1 MINLIK
7 KITKCP
13 AISGRERAVAEVIK
27 QEIAPYADDVF
38 YDALGNLIAFKAGS
52 LSAGER
58 KKFMF
63 AGHMDEIGFIATYI
77 EDNGFVRF
85 ATIGGISFASAAFT
99 HVVFENGVRGVL
111 VPEDGVGP
119 NEYRAD
125 KFVVDLG
132 TSTKKESERK
142 IKIGD
147 YFVVIPDVVKLA
159 GTRLAGRPF
168 DDRIGC
174 VVMIETAM
182 RVQKPAHD
190 VYYVFTVQEEVGCRG
205 ARTAAFAIAPDFAI
219 AYDVTRTGDAQ
230 SSKPMAV
237 KLGGGAAIKILD
249 SSVICDP
256 ELVETMKSIAK
267 SNKIPYQMEILT
279 AGGTDTSAM
288 QSAGAGAKAAALSIP
303 SRYIHSSVESI
314 DTKDVEACISISC
327 ELIK

>member
-1 MINLIK
+1 MLSLIK

-13 AISGRERAVAEVIK
+13 SVSGREGAVARVIEK
-27 QEIAPYADDVF
+27 EIKPYSDKVY

-52 LSAGER
+52 LPGGER

-63 AGHMDEIGFIATYI
+63 AAHMDEIGFIVTFI

-85 ATIGGISFASAAFT
+85 TGIGGIGYSAAAYT

-111 VPEDGVGP
+111 VPEENVAA
-119 NEYRAD
+119 NEFKAD

-132 TSTKKESERK
+132 TKNKKETERK

-147 YFVVIPDVVKLA
+147 YFVVVPDVVKLS
-159 GTRLAGRPF
+159 GTRIAGRPF

-174 VVMIETAM
+174 VVLIETA
-182 RVQKPAHD
+182 RRIPNPGHD
-190 VYYVFTVQEEVGCRG
+190 TYYVFTVQEEVGCRG
-205 ARTAAFAIAPDFAI
+205 SKTAAFGIMPDFAV
-219 AYDVTRTGDAQ
+219 ACDVTRTGDAQ

-249 SSVICDP
+249 SSVICDA
-256 ELVETMKSIAK
+256 EFVEIMKNTAK
-267 SNKIPYQMEILT
+267 SKKIPYQLEILT
-279 AGGTDTSAM
+279 SGGTDTSSM
-288 QSAGAGAKAAALSIP
+288 QAAGSGAKAGAISVP
-303 SRYIHSSVESI
+303 SRYIHSTVEMIDTADVES
-314 DTKDVEACISISC
+314 CIKLSS